1 MELLGLFMVGG
12 SLLSKNGVEAREVKY
27 KSHSLMAD
35 EKTPCRCNAGP
46 PNKQKTERIKSPP
59 SSFHTPVQDHKVT
72 R

>member
-46 PNKQKTERIKSPP
+46 PNKQKNGEDQIP
-59 SSFHTPVQDHKVT
+59 SVFISYAST
-72 R
+72 RP